1 MKTLLKAAAFAF
13 ASTLSLASAQV
24 PAGYPAGYAQTVAA
38 AKREGKVVVYSV
50 LSNKAAQPL
59 IRDFNALY
67 PGIKVE
73 YDGEGGSTETYDR
86 FLAETAAGQ
95 GPDVMW
101 SSAMDLQ
108 LKLVEDGHAMTY
120 ASPEAPRLPKWA
132 VYKHQA
138 YGTTFEPVVFIY
150 NKQQVRGEEIPRDH
164 AAFAR
169 LLRADAGKFKGKVT
183 AFDIEKSGVGFMF
196 AVQDRAQYAGMKDF
210 LGALGA
216 AEYRASPGTGAML
229 EKVTSGE
236 YLLGYNIMG
245 AYALVRSKK
254 EPSLGVVLPSD
265 YTLVLSRV
273 AFIGKRARNPNA
285 ARLWVDYMLSPR
297 GQKVIGDSLELFTIR
312 TDVDAEYTAAKLARD
327 IGPNARPIPLDA
339 SVTTYLDPKKHAEF
353 VADWNSAIAAGRRAA
368 P

>member
-1 MKTLLKAAAFAF
+1 MNLPRTAACAIAC
-13 ASTLSLASAQV
+13 SLSLAFAQV
-24 PAGYPAGYAQTVAA
+24 PAGYPADYARTVAA
-38 AKREGKVVVYSV
+38 AKREGKVIVHSV

-59 IRDFNALY
+59 IRDFSALY

-73 YDGEGGSTETYDR
+73 YDGESGSTETYDR
-86 FLAETAAGQ
+86 FLAETAAGK

-120 ASPEAPRLPKWA
+120 ASPEAPRLPAWA

-150 NKQQVRGEEIPRDH
+150 NKEQVRGEDIPRDH

-169 LLRADAGKFKGKVT
+169 LITAKADRFKGRVT

-196 AVQDRAQYAGMKDF
+196 AVQDRAQYAGMHDLLK
-210 LGALGA
+210 ALGV
-216 AEYRASPGTGAML
+216 AEYRASPGTGTML
-229 EKVTSGE
+229 EKVSSGE

-273 AFIGKRARNPNA
+273 LFISKHARNPNA
-285 ARLWVDYMLSPR
+285 ARLWVDYMLSAR

-312 TDVDAEYTAAKLARD
+312 TDVDAEFTAAKLARD
-327 IGPNARPIPLDA
+327 IGPNARPIPLSA
-339 SVTTYLDPKKHAEF
+339 ALTTYLDPKKHAEF
-353 VADWNSAIAAGRRAA
+353 VDAWKSAIAAGRRTA